1 MGFRGAQAAR
11 SAAEVAQHFFRSALI
26 APPLTA
32 CSRRFLERQLIF
44 VYTYGPKWELGC
56 EAVERLDLAQQRL

>member
-11 SAAEVAQHFFRSALI
+11 SAAEVAQHFSPRRISRPSACGLQQ
-26 APPLTA
+26 P
-32 CSRRFLERQLIF
+32 FLERQLIL